1 MSLKKVYYGVFAEG
15 KCLNDYSTIVLN
27 ILTSLI
33 EIACREKMR
42 RRLYS
47 NHVTHF
53 TGRAIRIKINLIG
66 KKNKTVIKSSCVE
79 TLIARFRAFLYS
91 DSIFQADLSSENKS
105 PASAFIISRVLPEW
119 C

>member
-1 MSLKKVYYGVFAEG
+1 M
-15 KCLNDYSTIVLN
+15 ILN

-33 EIACREKMR
+33 EIACKEKMR
-42 RRLYS
+42 RSLYS
-47 NHVTHF
+47 NHVTYF
-53 TGRAIRIKINLIG
+53 IVRAIRINFNLIG
-66 KKNKTVIKSSCVE
+66 KKKNNKTVIKSLCVE

-91 DSIFQADLSSENKS
+91 NSLFQADPSSENRS

>member
-42 RRLYS
+42 SSLYS
-47 NHVTHF
+47 NHITHF
-53 TGRAIRIKINLIG
+53 IVGVIRINFNLMG
-66 KKNKTVIKSSCVE
+66 KKNKTVIKSLCVE
-79 TLIARFRAFLYS
+79 TLIVRFRAFLYS
-91 DSIFQADLSSENKS
+91 DSLFQADPSSENKS

>member
-1 MSLKKVYYGVFAEG
+1 MSLKKVYYDVFAEG
-15 KCLNDYSTIVLN
+15 N
-27 ILTSLI
+27 ILTLLI

-53 TGRAIRIKINLIG
+53 IVRVIRINFNLTG
-66 KKNKTVIKSSCVE
+66 KKIKQLSSLE

-91 DSIFQADLSSENKS
+91 DSLFQADPSSGNKS

>member
-1 MSLKKVYYGVFAEG
+1 MSLKKVYYDVFAEG
-15 KCLNDYSTIVLN
+15 N
-27 ILTSLI
+27 ILTLLI
-33 EIACREKMR
+33 EIACREKTR

-53 TGRAIRIKINLIG
+53 IVRVIRINFNLIG
-66 KKNKTVIKSSCVE
+66 KKIKQLSSLE

-91 DSIFQADLSSENKS
+91 DSLFQADPSSENKS
-105 PASAFIISRVLPEW
+105 PASAFIILRVLPEW